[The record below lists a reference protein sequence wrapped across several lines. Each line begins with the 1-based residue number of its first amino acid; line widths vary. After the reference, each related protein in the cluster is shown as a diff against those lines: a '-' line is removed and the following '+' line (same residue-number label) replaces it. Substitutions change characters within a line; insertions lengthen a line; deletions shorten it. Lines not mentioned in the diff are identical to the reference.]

1 MVNIAVHFVSQTCN
15 QFALNINKFNRNLFS
30 VRFTGPVNK
39 VEIKQ
44 KKAADSDEVENTFA
58 FVTITID
65 EHALRQCLQEFKTQ
79 QYRGRIL
86 QVTVARENFLEK
98 LKREREE
105 AVQFQQSSKSQSKET
120 DSEVVDAVLPT
131 ITTGNSDESDSS
143 SDESSEDE
151 TANQKVS
158 AAKQNGAKKFKSST
172 ESSDSSE
179 SEQENDPD
187 NLILRKKS
195 KIFLENGK
203 VRPLQIF

>member
-1 MVNIAVHFVSQTCN
+1 MFCFI
-15 QFALNINKFNRNLFS
+15 
-30 VRFTGPVNK
+30 GPVNK

-44 KKAADSDEVENTFA
+44 KKAADSDEVQNTFA

-79 QYRGRIL
+79 QFRGKYL

-105 AVQFQQSSKSQSKET
+105 AVQNEQSSKSQST
-120 DSEVVDAVLPT
+120 NIDSEFVDAVLPT
-131 ITTGNSDESDSS
+131 ISTGHSDESS

-151 TANQKVS
+151 CANQQNVS
-158 AAKQNGAKKFKSST
+158 AARKNGVKKVKSST
-172 ESSDSSE
+172 ESSDSNDSE
-179 SEQENDPD
+179 HENNQE

-195 KIFLENGK
+195 KIFMENGK
-203 VRPLQIF
+203 VSNS